1 MLAFFACNS
10 EITFSAGVYLTPVLL
25 NPSALRFSLGILSW
39 LLQSSFVC
47 VPSCFRDAEFD
58 KKGELI
64 LVQETRRPFLYCPY
78 CECH

>member
-25 NPSALRFSLGILSW
+25 NSSALRFSLGILSL
-39 LLQSSFVC
+39 LLQSSFVR

-58 KKGELI
+58 KKENL
-64 LVQETRRPFLYCPY
+64 LVRKTRRPFLCC